1 MNLLCEY
8 VLGLLI
14 GWIEQHVD
22 RHRQHVEPTQQCRG
36 GRARRHA
43 LRRRRQW
50 WHQLPELSG
59 ALQPQDQHL
68 GRSCR
73 HEYTQVSHIYK
84 ENRGYGLFFYIMLH
98 RKRQKEK
105 RWEKNLGWILGNKL
119 NTPLA
124 NWASRMTQ
132 FSLYACITSAGSEEY
147 GNSLCGVFFVLVFLA
162 LSSFYPYFC
171 ASNKHDTLLKGFEKH
186 HRPSLS
192 FTLT

>member
-1 MNLLCEY
+1 MAACMRWEVMTAPHISQQWRNMTPRYTAVKFIIRKTRLLP
-8 VLGLLI
+8 GLPRLDAVDRVKRYKWI
-14 GWIEQHVD
+14 CCVNMCSVSWFGWIEQHVD

-84 ENRGYGLFFYIMLH
+84 ENRGYGLFVFTLCCTVRG
-98 RKRQKEK
+98 RKRRDEK
-105 RWEKNLGWILGNKL
+105 KIWDEFKVIN
-119 NTPLA
+119 
-124 NWASRMTQ
+124 
-132 FSLYACITSAGSEEY
+132 
-147 GNSLCGVFFVLVFLA
+147 
-162 LSSFYPYFC
+162 
-171 ASNKHDTLLKGFEKH
+171 
-186 HRPSLS
+186 
-192 FTLT
+192 

>member
-1 MNLLCEY
+1 MAACMRWEVMTAPHISQQWRNMTPRYTAVKFIIRKTRLLPGLPRLDAVDRVKRYKWICCVNMWQ

-14 GWIEQHVD
+14 GWPEQHVD
-22 RHRQHVEPTQQCRG
+22 RHRQHVESTQQCRG

-84 ENRGYGLFFYIMLH
+84 ENRGYGLFFFTLCCTVRG
-98 RKRQKEK
+98 RKRRDEK
-105 RWEKNLGWILGNKL
+105 KIWDEFKVIN
-119 NTPLA
+119 
-124 NWASRMTQ
+124 
-132 FSLYACITSAGSEEY
+132 
-147 GNSLCGVFFVLVFLA
+147 
-162 LSSFYPYFC
+162 
-171 ASNKHDTLLKGFEKH
+171 
-186 HRPSLS
+186 
-192 FTLT
+192 